1 MDSERLCTP
10 APLDIDLAVQFD
22 PRTLPWVEVRDRST
36 ESQLV
41 LLEPRYERIWIEV
54 DYPSPRI
61 QMDILVLEH
70 IIVFVHSTSQEAL
83 DNPRVLLHLILL
95 LQSSVD
101 TRDEGVS
108 GLANQI
114 LVAR

>member
-1 MDSERLCTP
+1 
-10 APLDIDLAVQFD
+10 
-22 PRTLPWVEVRDRST
+22 
-36 ESQLV
+36 
-41 LLEPRYERIWIEV
+41 
-54 DYPSPRI
+54 
-61 QMDILVLEH
+61 MDILVLEH